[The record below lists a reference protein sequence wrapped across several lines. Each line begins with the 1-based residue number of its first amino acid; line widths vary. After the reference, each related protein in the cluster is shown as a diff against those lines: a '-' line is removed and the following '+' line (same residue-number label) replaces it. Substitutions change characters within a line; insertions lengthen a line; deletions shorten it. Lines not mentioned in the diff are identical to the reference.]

1 MGRQGRGVWAGA
13 LRFHDGEFWVY
24 FGTPDQGYFVST
36 AEDPAGIWSRPK
48 LMLNAA
54 G

>member
-24 FGTPDQGYFVST
+24 FGTPDQGYLYLLQKIPQGSGVDRS
-36 AEDPAGIWSRPK
+36 SC
-48 LMLNAA
+48 
-54 G
+54 